1 YIDPDSY
8 RYISMYVGSIYG
20 QTGQQLLA
28 AGETEKAK
36 KLVLDAYQDMPK
48 KAYLMSD
55 VMSYVPLIEVMFK
68 VGETAKAGEI
78 VKRNLQFVKE
88 NMAYYEAVAET
99 KSNLEFRNMRYG
111 LASIQRYKQLLD
123 QVGSTEDKRLSDELY
138 QKYIHYFQ
146 EAGE

>member
-1 YIDPDSY
+1 FLVSEGFAYRLMPIEMGLKEGDPSSIVNVDQTFDNVVNKFSWGNMSNASYIDPDSY

-55 VMSYVPLIEVMFK
+55 VMSYVP
-68 VGETAKAGEI
+68 
-78 VKRNLQFVKE
+78 
-88 NMAYYEAVAET
+88 
-99 KSNLEFRNMRYG
+99 
-111 LASIQRYKQLLD
+111 
-123 QVGSTEDKRLSDELY
+123 
-138 QKYIHYFQ
+138 
-146 EAGE
+146 